1 MSGFKRISSEIKAE
15 VLTRAKAGTAVAE
28 LSKQYAI
35 STKTMYHW
43 LSAEVNGGISQLEI
57 TKLRRQNEELL
68 KMIGLLTLEKNQ
80 LKKKAA
86 H

>member
-1 MSGFKRISSEIKAE
+1 MSGFKRISSEIKTE
-15 VLTRAKAGTAVAE
+15 VLTRAKAGTSVAE

-35 STKTMYHW
+35 STKTIYHW
-43 LSAEVNGGISQLEI
+43 LSAQVNGGVSQLQF
-57 TKLRRQNEELL
+57 TRLKRQNEELL
-68 KMIGLLTLEKNQ
+68 KMIGLLTLETNQ